1 MGETVSF
8 LRAPDAGDP
17 HVRCD
22 EREQETEPGQTGLR
36 RRSENCA
43 KGHREA
49 TATAPVLDSTQVFTY
64 PEYTHGTAAWRGAA
78 SSGKCSL
85 VPTKK

>member
-22 EREQETEPGQTGLR
+22 EREQETEPRQTGLR

-49 TATAPVLDSTQVFTY
+49 TATAPVLDSTQVFINESAVA
-64 PEYTHGTAAWRGAA
+64 PEVVM
-78 SSGKCSL
+78 GKRCG
-85 VPTKK
+85 VREMG